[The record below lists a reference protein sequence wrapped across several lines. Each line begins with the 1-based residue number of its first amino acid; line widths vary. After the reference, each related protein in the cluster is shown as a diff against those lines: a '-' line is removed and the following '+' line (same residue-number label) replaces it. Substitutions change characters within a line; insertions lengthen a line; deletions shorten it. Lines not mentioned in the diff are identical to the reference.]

1 MEYTPARDDHGL
13 PFSPFSACLVP
24 RPIGWISTLSA
35 DGVPNL
41 APFSFFNGVD
51 YAPPTVVVCPNGPHA
66 EGGEKDT
73 PVNIAATGEF
83 VVNVATL
90 DLAEKLNV
98 TGMAHPRQV
107 DEFAAAGLTATPS
120 AVIRP
125 PRVAESPIHLECRHL
140 TTVLLPSWTAHP
152 LRAVFGEV
160 VRVHIDDGL
169 IVDGRV
175 SMEKLRPLA
184 RLGYQ
189 DYCGL
194 GEVFEM
200 PLPEFDRLLRPEMP
214 DDKARR

>member
-1 MEYTPARDDHGL
+1 MDYTPAKDDHGL

-41 APFSFFNGVD
+41 APFSFFNGVG

-83 VVNVATL
+83 VVNIATL
-90 DLAEKLNV
+90 ALREKVNV
-98 TGMAHPRQV
+98 TGMAHPRAA
-107 DEFAAAGLTATPS
+107 DEFAAAGLGRAPAA
-120 AVIRP
+120 AVRP
-125 PRVAESPIHLECRHL
+125 WRVAESPIHLECRHL
-140 TTVLLPSWTAHP
+140 STVLLPSWTAHP
-152 LRAVFGEV
+152 LRAIFGEV
-160 VRVHIDDGL
+160 VHVHIADEM

-175 SMEKLRPLA
+175 SMERLQPLA

-189 DYCGL
+189 DYCTVAGI
-194 GEVFEM
+194 FEM
-200 PLPEFDRLLRPEMP
+200 PLPEFDRLLTPAMP
-214 DDKARR
+214 GKG